1 MADYS
6 VEKMAGHLADSM
18 VYQLVEWM
26 ADYSVVKM
34 VYSMDGWMAT
44 WMASQL
50 AAMMV
55 VQWADS
61 LVEMK
66 VTQSV

>member
-44 WMASQL
+44 WMA
-50 AAMMV
+50 
-55 VQWADS
+55 
-61 LVEMK
+61 
-66 VTQSV
+66 

>member
-6 VEKMAGHLADSM
+6 VGKMAGHLADSM
-18 VYQLVEWM
+18 IYQLVEWM

-34 VYSMDGWMAT
+34 VYSMDGRLAT
-44 WMASQL
+44 WTASHL

-55 VQWADS
+55 VQWADN
-61 LVEMK
+61 
-66 VTQSV
+66 